1 MIQQRAQLRKNQT
14 QLLLSRP
21 TTTTTIAVIEDAIIM
36 QDPAPPLPPPRMR
49 HNTVVV
55 ITPTGSPVHKKQ
67 KFVRPA
73 LSTTKA
79 SCSGITPPNQVFFGP
94 NRIHRIETIEELTTD
109 EKEACWYLPSELEAM
124 KHAAKYLFR
133 KRLFPD
139 DDREEQT
146 TTTRNN
152 NDTQTKCDDNDEDS
166 LRGMGTYHPVRVRYA
181 KKYCKKVVEAYR
193 KMRYHVQ
200 RVRSPSFLEEDIE
213 NGASVVVVAAVASWN
228 GEAHIAALAT
238 RWSIKNVQ
246 RALIRGR
253 NDYNIVYG

>member
-1 MIQQRAQLRKNQT
+1 MCIRD
-14 QLLLSRP
+14 S
-21 TTTTTIAVIEDAIIM
+21 
-36 QDPAPPLPPPRMR
+36 
-49 HNTVVV
+49 
-55 ITPTGSPVHKKQ
+55 
-67 KFVRPA
+67 
-73 LSTTKA
+73 
-79 SCSGITPPNQVFFGP
+79 
-94 NRIHRIETIEELTTD
+94 
-109 EKEACWYLPSELEAM
+109 LPSELEAM